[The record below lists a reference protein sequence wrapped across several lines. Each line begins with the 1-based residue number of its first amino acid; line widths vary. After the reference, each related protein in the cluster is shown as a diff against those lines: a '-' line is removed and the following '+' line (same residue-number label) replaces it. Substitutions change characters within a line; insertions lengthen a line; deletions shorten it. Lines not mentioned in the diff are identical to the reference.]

1 MRIHG
6 DGQMTAVNAMEVDS
20 VHLLEDLARFYHS
33 GTDMVV
39 SEAFGNAVDVDAT
52 ELQIELGEDQAGK
65 YILFVNNGP
74 PMSENDFRNYH
85 VIARSSKTF
94 GKGLGWAGIG
104 AKLYLG
110 SWLKS
115 KIITESSD
123 GHNSLASVMFIEG
136 NQVYWN
142 FVTPRRKFI
151 GTSYKVHLNSE
162 DYDVLSKN
170 ITQIV
175 LKYFNTAMKNGL
187 NVTIQGKKLDFWKP
201 PYIKMFHEEIK
212 IKGKKL
218 PFTLWTTKEDIP
230 EERCNIEFHVSGK
243 CITIRKPRNLLSNV
257 KPEFKRKFYVIVDAL
272 CISDQLE
279 THKHNFKAGLFYS
292 DVEPAIVKKLY
303 QILKPLGYLEDPE
316 EAKSLK
322 NKFTKSLQKILKENF
337 PELNPESICGDM
349 NRGGNSPGKG
359 KRPDKEGPKSKE
371 KTNENKDKQ
380 NNPKRPRSRGGF
392 SFETTIK
399 PDDKRQGWMNLDTN
413 KIVVNLGHSV
423 ARSME
428 KTRESKQYHLCRIIC
443 SELLKLAAKAGKIT
457 VEAAFEVQDKIFA
470 LIDEYSHKSEQN
482 IWNFSTE
489 QNIRRD
495 SGGKFLPR
503 E

>member
-52 ELQIELGEDQAGK
+52 ELQIELGEDQDGK

-142 FVTPRRKFI
+142 FVTPRRKLI
-151 GTSYKVHLNSE
+151 GTSYKVYLNSE

-201 PYIKMFHEEIK
+201 AYIKTFHEEIK

-218 PFTLWTTKEDIP
+218 PITLWTTNEDIP

-243 CITIRKPRNLLSNV
+243 CIAIRKPRNLLSNV

-316 EAKSLK
+316 EAKSLR
-322 NKFTKSLQKILKENF
+322 NKFTKSLQKILKEHF

-359 KRPDKEGPKSKE
+359 KKPDKEGQKSKE

-380 NNPKRPRSRGGF
+380 NNPKRPRNRGGF
-392 SFETTIK
+392 SFTTVIK
-399 PDDKRQGWMNLDTN
+399 PEDNRQGWMQIESNQ
-413 KIVVNLGHSV
+413 IVVNLGHSV

-457 VEAAFEVQDKIFA
+457 VESAFEVQDKIFA
-470 LIDEYSHKSEQN
+470 LIDEYSHKNGQN

-495 SGGKFLPR
+495 SVGRFLPR